1 MRNLN
6 NCVYYL
12 HERIGLDSDFLYSI
26 VWDSQL
32 TGVQIIY
39 MLAADMHG
47 LIRLDYGGCTTH
59 SDGPNGWKEIIESMP

>member
-12 HERIGLDSDFLYSI
+12 HERIGLDSDFLNSI

-32 TGVQIIY
+32 TGVPIIY

-47 LIRLDYGGCTTH
+47 LIRFWTMVGALRTVMVQMVER
-59 SDGPNGWKEIIESMP
+59 K